1 MAQGPLETIAWLS
14 ARERRRIAEALGRRT
29 AMTEAA
35 DKLAALVDVSRAL
48 GAIGAPHAV
57 VGGVAVGVRSGVPR
71 ATLDT
76 DFAVRSSVTRQAV
89 VEALTRAGLTLRGEF
104 AHSINFRHPSGE
116 PVQLVFDP
124 GFDAMIDRAEPVV
137 VAGARVPVVTTPD
150 LIAMK
155 ERAAAD
161 PARRRSQALRDQADA
176 ALLRGD
182 VPTPEEG
189 W

>member
-1 MAQGPLETIAWLS
+1 MDTS
-14 ARERRRIAEALGRRT
+14 
-29 AMTEAA
+29 A
-35 DKLAALVDVSRAL
+35 DKVAALRDVLQVLQRV
-48 GAIGAPHAV
+48 GAPCALI
-57 VGGVAVGVRSGVPR
+57 GGVAVGIRSGVPR

-76 DFAVRSSVTRQAV
+76 DVAIASSVD
-89 VEALTRAGLTLRGEF
+89 RAIVRRELLAAGFVLRGEF
-104 AHSINFRHPSGE
+104 SHSINFRHRTGE

-124 GFDAMIDRAEPVV
+124 MFDAMIARAESVEM
-137 VAGARVPVVTTPD
+137 GTLSVPVVTTSD

-161 PARRRSQALRDQADA
+161 PARRRSKALRDAADT

-182 VPTPEEG
+182 VPDPDEG